1 MKNLL
6 TTLCAALFI
15 VGSMLDYAYGS
26 PGAIGSGYSATDQT
40 MNKEET
46 GGLGKDILGLVGDG
60 YSPALSEDG
69 ARIAYYDEN
78 YQIWTV
84 NVDGS
89 GRTQLTSGHFD
100 LYPSW
105 SPDGK
110 KIAFRRSTMI
120 DGSSH
125 SDIWTMNSDGSG
137 QIPLTDALGTGGD
150 YDQPAWSPDGTTI
163 AMEAAVRGMMS
174 EIYIIDV
181 NTKAL
186 FNVTAGNSRDNNR
199 INHQSPSWLADGERI
214 ALVRNDDFAIVRT
227 DGTELKNEPVG
238 KMSGSGE
245 LAVNTVH

>member
-1 MKNLL
+1 MKDRL
-6 TTLCAALFI
+6 TTLFAALFTVFIALLI
-15 VGSMLDYAYGS
+15 VGSLLGYAYGD
-26 PGAIGSGYSATDQT
+26 PGTMGGGYSATDQPLD
-40 MNKEET
+40 T

-60 YSPALSEDG
+60 QAPALSEDG
-69 ARIAYYDEN
+69 ARIAYYDDN

-125 SDIWTMNSDGSG
+125 SDIWTMNSDGSH
-137 QIPLTDALGTGGD
+137 QTPLTDALGTGGS
-150 YDQPAWSPDGTTI
+150 YDRPAWSPDGTRI
-163 AMEAAVRGMMS
+163 AMEAAVGGMMS

-181 NTKAL
+181 QTRAL
-186 FNVTAGNSRDNNR
+186 VNVTAGNSRDNNR
-199 INHQSPSWLADGERI
+199 ISHQSPSWLADGERI
-214 ALVRNDDFAIVRT
+214 SLVRNDDFAVIRT
-227 DGTELKNEPVG
+227 DNTELVK
-238 KMSGSGE
+238 
-245 LAVNTVH
+245 VNRGQERQVAGNWK